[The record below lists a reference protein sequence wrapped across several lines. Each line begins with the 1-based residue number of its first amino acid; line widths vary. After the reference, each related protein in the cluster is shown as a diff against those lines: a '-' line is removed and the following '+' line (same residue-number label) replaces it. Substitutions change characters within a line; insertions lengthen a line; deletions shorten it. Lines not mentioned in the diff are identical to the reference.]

1 MTNRVI
7 DLSTKP
13 LSGLNDEE
21 IVYLHVAGRSQ
32 EYTKDFIVI
41 SVLREINRNMKH
53 TSGFNN
59 SKTFAPALCAFAIL
73 DQIGSCYE
81 DAAMAPYAGDEVN
94 IKRALYYFCG
104 IASSSPEAE
113 YLYMLRNSMVHDAS
127 MVSHNKPK
135 TKWYFFRYRTN
146 LGQLIKTPSAAWDG
160 QAATIGNGTTAYVD
174 PDELVTATETAVNKL
189 GEIFV
194 DRRSDLK
201 LRVPKTEIL
210 HKYLMWDRR

>member
-94 IKRALYYFCG
+94 IKRALYYFAESLPQVQKRNIYTCCG
-104 IASSSPEAE
+104 
-113 YLYMLRNSMVHDAS
+113 
-127 MVSHNKPK
+127 
-135 TKWYFFRYRTN
+135 T
-146 LGQLIKTPSAAWDG
+146 AWFM
-160 QAATIGNGTTAYVD
+160 THRW
-174 PDELVTATETAVNKL
+174 LVTTSLKQNGIFFDIGQTLGSLSKL
-189 GEIFV
+189 HQLRGT
-194 DRRSDLK
+194 DRPQLLEMALPLTSIQMNWSPQLK
-201 LRVPKTEIL
+201 RQ
-210 HKYLMWDRR
+210 